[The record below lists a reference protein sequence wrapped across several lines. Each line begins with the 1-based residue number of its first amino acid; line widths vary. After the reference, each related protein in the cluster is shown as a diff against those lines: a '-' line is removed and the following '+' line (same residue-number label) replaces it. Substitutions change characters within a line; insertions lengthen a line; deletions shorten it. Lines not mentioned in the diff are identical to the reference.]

1 MSAISVLKG
10 VRVFNLSVR
19 LWTGKK
25 KLRHDDLHVQKDD
38 LMPEDLASLGHKKIC
53 DPAKLA
59 VFGTLKR
66 RMETLLQNNGVR
78 FLGGYAIPESKV
90 TEICDGLDE
99 IVKEGMEEKATFLDD
114 YDQAVE
120 DWIASHREWESA
132 IRRAVTPKA
141 VVESRISFGYEAF
154 QILGCEA
161 GEEHK
166 PQNAG
171 VAKAAKGLSGTL
183 LEEVADDVEELF
195 ERSLMGK
202 DSANRRVLS
211 PIRTIR
217 SKLNG
222 LSFVDPVVSPIVQ
235 TIDEVLAMMPEEG
248 PISGADLTALNGLVF
263 ILSNPEKMRRHGQMI
278 IDGHSVTDALNELA
292 PAPIEA
298 PVNPQSSPEGEE
310 CPDPVPPI
318 QQEAV
323 VAPPAVAV
331 PVAPAVV
338 RLPTQPAT
346 VAPRRRLAI
355 AA

>member
-1 MSAISVLKG
+1 MNAISVLKD

-78 FLGGYAIPESKV
+78 FLGGYAIPETKV
-90 TEICDGLDE
+90 AEICTGLDE
-99 IVKEGMEEKATFLDD
+99 IVKEGMEAKETFLNE

-120 DWIASHREWESA
+120 DWIANHREWENA

-161 GEEHK
+161 GEEDK
-166 PQNAG
+166 PQNSG
-171 VAKAAKGLSGTL
+171 VAKAAQGLSATL

-202 DSANRRVLS
+202 DSVNRRVLS
-211 PIRTIR
+211 PIRTMR
-217 SKLNG
+217 NKLNG
-222 LSFVDPVVSPIVQ
+222 LSFVDPVVSPIIQ
-235 TIDEVLAMMPEEG
+235 TIDEVLAKMPAEG
-248 PISGADLTALNGLVF
+248 PISGADLSALNGLVF
-263 ILSNPEKMRRHGQMI
+263 ILSNPEKMRKHGQMI
-278 IDGHSVTDALNELA
+278 IDGHSVIDALNELA
-292 PAPIEA
+292 PAPVEEPVTAEA
-298 PVNPQSSPEGEE
+298 EPSGEVSADPEPVTQQEPAPAPQS
-310 CPDPVPPI
+310 
-318 QQEAV
+318 V
-323 VAPPAVAV
+323 VAQAT
-331 PVAPAVV
+331 PAVV
-338 RLPTQPAT
+338 KLPTQPAT

>member
-1 MSAISVLKG
+1 MNAISVLKD

-78 FLGGYAIPESKV
+78 FLGGYAIPETKV
-90 TEICDGLDE
+90 AEICTGLDE
-99 IVKEGMEEKATFLDD
+99 IVREGMEAKETFLNE

-120 DWIASHREWESA
+120 DWIANHREWENA

-161 GEEHK
+161 GEEDK
-166 PQNAG
+166 PQNSG
-171 VAKAAKGLSGTL
+171 VAKAAQGLSATL

-202 DSANRRVLS
+202 DSVNRRVLS
-211 PIRTIR
+211 PIRTMR
-217 SKLNG
+217 NKLNG
-222 LSFVDPVVSPIVQ
+222 LSFVDPVVSPIIQ
-235 TIDEVLAMMPEEG
+235 TIDEVLAKMPAEG
-248 PISGADLTALNGLVF
+248 PISGADLSALNGLVF
-263 ILSNPEKMRRHGQMI
+263 ILSNPEKMRKHGQMI
-278 IDGHSVTDALNELA
+278 IDGHSVNELA
-292 PAPIEA
+292 PAPVEEPVTAETAPSAEVSADPEPATQQESA
-298 PVNPQSSPEGEE
+298 PVPQS
-310 CPDPVPPI
+310 
-318 QQEAV
+318 V
-323 VAPPAVAV
+323 VAQA
-331 PVAPAVV
+331 APAVV